1 MMSTIEFKNA
11 FYIKLG
17 RGGKYEPDS
26 IKTGKLRLGWSQ
38 QTIEDINAGN
48 WKLIERQLRNEL
60 QDKPPGVATRDL
72 NGLKI
77 IAGSNPGDI
86 WISFHEAKLWWTRLI
101 DGPVKQDSMSK
112 FRKTQPWSDKAVNG
126 RLLVLNDLPGKI
138 SQLQGFRGTVCRVQH
153 ADLLKRTLNGILSP
167 LATDIKKHRSDLAQ
181 SLAKAIKELHWKDFE
196 TLVDLVFRNAGL
208 IRVSVLGQHAKAY
221 DLELR
226 EPLTE
231 ERYVVQVKSQAK
243 LADLLATADNFSAD
257 DYRLVYFVVHSPAAD
272 LKEAPDIPDHV
283 EIIRPQRLAEL
294 ALDAGLVKWLED
306 KVS

>member
-1 MMSTIEFKNA
+1 MSTVKFNDA

-38 QTIEDINAGN
+38 QTIEDINSCK
-48 WKLIERQLRNEL
+48 WKLIERQLRKEL
-60 QDKPPGVATRDL
+60 KDKPPGVATRDL

-77 IAGSNPGDI
+77 IAGSKPEDI
-86 WISFHEAKLWWTRLI
+86 WITFHEAKLWWTHLI
-101 DGPVKQDSMSK
+101 GAPVEQDSMSK
-112 FRKTQPWSDKAVNG
+112 FRTTQPWSDKVVNG
-126 RLLVLNDLPGKI
+126 RLLILNDLPGKI
-138 SQLQGFRGTVCRVQH
+138 AQLQGFRGTVCRVQYT
-153 ADLLKRTLNGILSP
+153 DLLKRTLNGTLSP
-167 LATDIKKHRSDLAQ
+167 LATDIKKQRSDLAQ
-181 SLAKAIKELHWKDFE
+181 SLTKAIKELHWKDFE

-226 EPLTE
+226 EPLTG

-243 LADLLATADNFSAD
+243 LSDLLSTANNFSAD
-257 DYRLVYFVVHSPAAD
+257 DYRRVYFVVHTPAPD
-272 LKEAPDIPDHV
+272 LKGVPDIPDHV
-283 EIIRPQRLAEL
+283 EIISPQRLAEL

>member
-1 MMSTIEFKNA
+1 MSPVKFNDA

-26 IKTGKLRLGWSQ
+26 IKNGKLRIGWSQ

-48 WKLIERQLRNEL
+48 WKLIERQLRKEL
-60 QDKPPGVATRDL
+60 KDKPPGVATRDL

-77 IAGSNPGDI
+77 IAGAKPEDI
-86 WISFHEAKLWWTRLI
+86 WITFHEAKLWWTHLKEA
-101 DGPVKQDSMSK
+101 PVKQDSISK
-112 FRKTQPWSDKAVNG
+112 FRTTRPWSDKDING

-138 SQLQGFRGTVCRVQH
+138 AQLQGFRGTVCRVQYT
-153 ADLLKRTLNGILSP
+153 DLLKRTLNGTLSP
-167 LATDIKKHRSDLAQ
+167 LATDIKKQRSDLAQ
-181 SLAKAIKELHWKDFE
+181 SLTKAISELHWKDFE

-226 EPLTE
+226 EPLTG

-243 LADLLATADNFSAD
+243 LADLLSTADNFSAD
-257 DYRLVYFVVHSPAAD
+257 DYRRVYFVVHTPAPD
-272 LKEAPDIPDHV
+272 LKGAPDIPDHV
-283 EIIRPQRLAEL
+283 EIISPQRLAEL

>member
-1 MMSTIEFKNA
+1 MSTIEFINA

-38 QTIEDINAGN
+38 QTIENINAGK
-48 WKLIERQLRNEL
+48 WKLIERQLRKEL
-60 QDKPPGVATRDL
+60 QGKPPGVATRDL

-77 IAGSNPGDI
+77 ITGSKPEDI
-86 WISFHEAKLWWTRLI
+86 WITFHEAKLWWTRLVG
-101 DGPVKQDSMSK
+101 GPVKQDSMSK
-112 FRKTQPWSDKAVNG
+112 FRTTQPWCDKSVNG
-126 RLLVLNDLPGKI
+126 RLLVLNDLPGKLT
-138 SQLQGFRGTVCRVQH
+138 QLQGFRGTVCRVQYT
-153 ADLLKRTLNGILSP
+153 DLLKRTLNGILSP
-167 LATDIKKHRSDLAQ
+167 LATNIKKQRSDIAKN
-181 SLAKAIKELHWKDFE
+181 LAKAIKELHWKDFE

-231 ERYVVQVKSQAK
+231 ERYIVQVKSQAK
-243 LADLLATADNFSAD
+243 LADLLSTADNFSAD
-257 DYRLVYFVVHSPAAD
+257 DYRRVYFVVHSPAAD
-272 LKEAPDIPDHV
+272 LKDVPDIPDHV
-283 EIIRPQRLAEL
+283 EIIRPQRLGEL
-294 ALDAGLVKWLED
+294 ALDAGLIKWLED